1 AGDLVAWTW
10 ITRGMP
16 LPEAKEYVAG
26 KLGGSTLD
34 LSDPTVMFDV
44 RKEFGLGG
52 ILESGEVT
60 DVDDP
65 IGIEAKFN
73 IAAVLDVPVSCVE
86 RFRTKAGRR
95 GPGAPRRRRRTDGA
109 GGGRCD
115 RRYTMDRRLGP
126 WLSIRFARSGLPRPH
141 SAAPPAAGA
150 EGSTGGDA
158 VGSQV

>member
-1 AGDLVAWTW
+1 MGAGDVYGQAVSHGVASGMGGIRTAGDLVARMQ
-10 ITRGMP
+10 ITRGMR

-26 KLGGSTLD
+26 KLGVSTLD

-73 IAAVLDVPVSCVE
+73 IAAVLDVPVSCVD

-95 GPGAPRRRRRTDGA
+95 GR
-109 GGGRCD
+109 
-115 RRYTMDRRLGP
+115 
-126 WLSIRFARSGLPRPH
+126 
-141 SAAPPAAGA
+141 
-150 EGSTGGDA
+150 
-158 VGSQV
+158 VGI

>member
-1 AGDLVAWTW
+1 MGGIRTAGDLVARMQ
-10 ITRGMP
+10 ITRAMR
-16 LPEAKEYVAG
+16 LTQAKEYVAG
-26 KLGGSTLD
+26 KLGVSTLD

-95 GPGAPRRRRRTDGA
+95 G
-109 GGGRCD
+109 
-115 RRYTMDRRLGP
+115 RLG
-126 WLSIRFARSGLPRPH
+126 
-141 SAAPPAAGA
+141 
-150 EGSTGGDA
+150 
-158 VGSQV
+158 V